1 MDTNALLQ
9 RITDASNK
17 PLSLVAV
24 FIFFAAIY
32 LSIRRGPPP
41 PPKPSSTS
49 WTPSPYIL
57 PTPPP
62 YPDWSITTTK
72 PLPYR
77 PFRHGPKY
85 HITMGLRTIPPS
97 SWIELD
103 SDYPQFHHKKAA
115 RLASSRGPHC
125 VRTAPSALPAAE
137 ELLSDLASYLPA
149 RYPSLFRRTETGGIE
164 NLWSGETFPTT
175 RAAAAKGDDP
185 WDPMAICARLV
196 QDDLALMLPPTDGSG
211 EYRLL
216 AGAILLPGFWRL
228 QDKFGMSLSA
238 IHTSGGVPQFETR
251 LQRGMVNLFRRLKP
265 EEVVARNNYF
275 MQVDDDLAWSWSIG
289 SEESGEAGWDTAAK
303 DRAIEHHMFRSERQ
317 TLRRLP
323 RTGAVVFTIRT
334 YFVPVTEIVKEPYV
348 PGRLASAVRSWGDD
362 VAKYKGKERYGRVL
376 LEYLDEKHAE
386 QVANGLDLEREDE
399 MHSYPF

>member
-1 MDTNALLQ
+1 MDANTLLQ
-9 RITDASNK
+9 RIIDASNK
-17 PLSLVAV
+17 PLVLF
-24 FIFFAAIY
+24 FIFVVVAAVS
-32 LSIRRGPPP
+32 LTSRRRSPP

-49 WTPSPYIL
+49 WTPSPYVL

-62 YPDWSITTTK
+62 YPDWSVTTTK

-85 HITMGLRTIPPS
+85 HITMGLRTIPSS

-103 SDYPQFHHKKAA
+103 SDYPQYHATKAA

-125 VRTAPSALPAAE
+125 VRTAPEALPAAE
-137 ELLSDLASYLPA
+137 ELLADLASYLPA

-164 NLWSGETFPTT
+164 NLWSGESFPTT
-175 RAAAAKGDDP
+175 RATAKGGDT

-196 QDDLALMLPPTDGSG
+196 QDDLALMIPPTDGSG

-238 IHTSGGVPQFETR
+238 IHTSGAVPQFETR
-251 LQRGMVNLFRRLKP
+251 LQRGMLNLFRRLKP
-265 EEVVARNNYF
+265 EEVVARSNYF

-289 SEESGEAGWDTAAK
+289 SEETGEAGWDTAAK

-362 VAKYKGKERYGRVL
+362 VAKYKGKQRYGKVL

-386 QVANGLDLEREDE
+386 QVANGLDLDKEDE